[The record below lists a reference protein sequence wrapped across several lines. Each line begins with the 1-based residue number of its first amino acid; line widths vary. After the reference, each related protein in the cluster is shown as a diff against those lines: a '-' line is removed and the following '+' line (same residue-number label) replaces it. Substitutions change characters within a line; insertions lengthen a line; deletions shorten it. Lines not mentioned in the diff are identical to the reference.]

1 MVLPVAERRKGNFQM
16 KKARMECLLSD
27 AIDLIDT
34 LFHKDTEDLD
44 MYKSTYEFIKE
55 NLDIDDS
62 ELEEIHV
69 DVRFLKE
76 GK

>member
-1 MVLPVAERRKGNFQM
+1 
-16 KKARMECLLSD
+16 
-27 AIDLIDT
+27 
-34 LFHKDTEDLD
+34 

-69 DVRFLKE
+69 DVKFLKE
-76 GK
+76 EKQFLIHSKS

>member
-1 MVLPVAERRKGNFQM
+1 M
-16 KKARMECLLSD
+16 KKARTEYLLAE

-69 DVRFLKE
+69 DVEFLKE

>member
-1 MVLPVAERRKGNFQM
+1 
-16 KKARMECLLSD
+16 
-27 AIDLIDT
+27 
-34 LFHKDTEDLD
+34 

-55 NLDIDDS
+55 NLDIDDL

-69 DVRFLKE
+69 DVKFLKE